1 MRATAEWDNSVKAN
15 RIPCVG
21 AIIRDAAGRL
31 LLIRR
36 GHEPEA
42 GSWSLPGGRVE
53 PGESDAQALVREM
66 REETGLIVQPG
77 PLVGAVERPGPGG
90 SVLDIR
96 DYAATVIGGTLAAG
110 DDAVDARWV
119 AAADVARLALTT
131 GLADALTAWGV
142 LAADPPGHLSTRG
155 GPQQRRRRG
164 RGPHTRPR
172 RRRAAGRCGVRR
184 AKRGSSVT

>member
-1 MRATAEWDNSVKAN
+1 MAEWDNRVKGN

-21 AIIRDAAGRL
+21 AVIRDAAGRL

-96 DYAATVIGGTLAAG
+96 DYVATVTGGTLAAG
-110 DDAVDARWV
+110 DDAADARWV

-142 LAADPPGHLSTRG
+142 LAGPGT
-155 GPQQRRRRG
+155 
-164 RGPHTRPR
+164 
-172 RRRAAGRCGVRR
+172 
-184 AKRGSSVT
+184 

>member
-1 MRATAEWDNSVKAN
+1 MWRFNVAERDNKVKAN

-31 LLIRR
+31 LLIKR
-36 GHEPEA
+36 GHDPEA
-42 GSWSLPGGRVE
+42 GRWSLPGGRVE
-53 PGESDAQALVREM
+53 PGESDTQALVREM

-90 SVLDIR
+90 SVLEIR
-96 DYAATVIGGTLAAG
+96 DYAATVTGGTLAAG

-142 LAADPPGHLSTRG
+142 LADPGT
-155 GPQQRRRRG
+155 
-164 RGPHTRPR
+164 
-172 RRRAAGRCGVRR
+172 
-184 AKRGSSVT
+184 

>member
-1 MRATAEWDNSVKAN
+1 MKAN

-53 PGESDAQALVREM
+53 PGESDAQALVWEM

-90 SVLDIR
+90 GVLDIR
-96 DYAATVIGGTLAAG
+96 DYAATVIGGTLAAV

-131 GLADALTAWGV
+131 GLADALTTWGV
-142 LAADPPGHLSTRG
+142 LVTRDPEHPGQTTGHDAAVAGAPIPGHDGIAHIWSH
-155 GPQQRRRRG
+155 PVQRQ
-164 RGPHTRPR
+164 
-172 RRRAAGRCGVRR
+172 
-184 AKRGSSVT
+184 

>member
-1 MRATAEWDNSVKAN
+1 MRATAGWDNSVQAN

-90 SVLDIR
+90 SVLEIR

-110 DDAVDARWV
+110 DDAADARWV

-142 LAADPPGHLSTRG
+142 LAAPGT
-155 GPQQRRRRG
+155 
-164 RGPHTRPR
+164 
-172 RRRAAGRCGVRR
+172 
-184 AKRGSSVT
+184 